1 MNRVYVDTSVWV
13 AAFGAEVS
21 GAKALE
27 WLGNS
32 DLQTIVTSDWITTEF
47 ASAIA
52 MKTRRGEISK
62 ADGEH
67 AHLDFKIIYQ
77 QLVHL
82 PIDSVDYMKAA
93 TLCKEIKSNLRASDA
108 LHLALAIRHK
118 CTDIL
123 SLDHVLCHQAK
134 RQGIRVIDL

>member
-27 WLGNS
+27 CLRNS

-77 QLVHL
+77 QLVEVSIHL
-82 PIDSVDYMKAA
+82 I
-93 TLCKEIKSNLRASDA
+93 
-108 LHLALAIRHK
+108 
-118 CTDIL
+118 
-123 SLDHVLCHQAK
+123 
-134 RQGIRVIDL
+134 